1 LEASLSHLVSDL
13 IGVPFVDDG
22 RDVTGLDCWGLAM
35 LVLARLGK
43 QIPDYRVRC
52 DATDEI
58 STLVETA
65 KTDSRWKQVETP
77 IPGDL
82 VAIRA
87 DSRIPDAV
95 QHFGVYIGEGR
106 FIHILVNHGVAIARI
121 SDRFWI
127 RKIAGYYRW

>member
-1 LEASLSHLVSDL
+1 MSHLVNDL

-22 RDVTGLDCWGLAM
+22 RDLSGLDCWGLVM
-35 LVLARLGK
+35 LVLARMGK

-58 STLVETA
+58 SQLVDDA
-65 KTDSRWKQVETP
+65 RASAAWKPVAAP
-77 IPGDL
+77 APGDL

-95 QHFGVYIGEGR
+95 QHFGVYLGEGR
-106 FIHILVNHGVAIARI
+106 FIHVMQKHGVAIVRI
-121 SDRFWI
+121 SDRFWNRRI
-127 RKIAGYYRW
+127 EG